1 MRGTACRLILLTG
14 GFCDYEH
21 VRQAGNG
28 AVLLDEAT
36 KTFEAFGALIPGQ
49 LADLLMLIVRGEHT
63 VERAEVVARSTSW
76 PRDMS

>member
-1 MRGTACRLILLTG
+1 MRGTACRLILFTS

-21 VRQAGNG
+21 VRQVGNG

-36 KTFEAFGALIPGQ
+36 KTFEAFGALTPGQ
-49 LADLLMLIVRGEHT
+49 LADLLRLFVGGEHM
-63 VERAEVVARSTSW
+63 VEQADVVAGSTSW